1 MKNILQR
8 RLKMKLEGNRK
19 EKFIQMLEKE
29 IFNDK
34 SAFIENYED
43 DWYDL
48 VIFFEDLKNGQIVIA
63 Y

>member
-1 MKNILQR
+1 
-8 RLKMKLEGNRK
+8 MKLEGNRK

-29 IFNDK
+29 IFNDE
-34 SAFIENYED
+34 SSFIENYEE

>member
-1 MKNILQR
+1 
-8 RLKMKLEGNRK
+8 MKLEGNRK

-29 IFNDK
+29 IFNDE
-34 SAFIENYED
+34 SAFIENYEN

>member
-1 MKNILQR
+1 MLQR

-29 IFNDK
+29 IFNDE
-34 SAFIENYED
+34 SGFIENYEED
-43 DWYDL
+43 YYDL

>member
-1 MKNILQR
+1 
-8 RLKMKLEGNRK
+8 MKLKGNRK

-29 IFNDK
+29 IFNDE

-48 VIFFEDLKNGQIVIA
+48 VIFFEEKIPSYIIA
-63 Y
+63 FSFLLR